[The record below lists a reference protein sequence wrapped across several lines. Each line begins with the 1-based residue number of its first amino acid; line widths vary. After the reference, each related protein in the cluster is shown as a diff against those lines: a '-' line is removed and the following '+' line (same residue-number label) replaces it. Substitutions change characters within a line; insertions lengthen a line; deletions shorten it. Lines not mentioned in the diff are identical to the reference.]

1 MGWILLFL
9 ILIAAAFGVL
19 GLVVKATVFI
29 VLTILMTLLV
39 LGYIAYAMVR
49 RQARKLTKEMGG
61 QLPPTRPPTQ
71 DYRY

>member
-19 GLVVKATVFI
+19 GLVVKATVFL
-29 VLTILMTLLV
+29 VLTILTTLLV

-49 RQARKLTKEMGG
+49 RQARKLAKDMDR
-61 QLPPTRPPTQ
+61 QPPPTQ

>member
-19 GLVVKATVFI
+19 GLVVKATVFL
-29 VLTILMTLLV
+29 VLTILTTLLV

-49 RQARKLTKEMGG
+49 RQARKLAKDMDR
-61 QLPPTRPPTQ
+61 QLPPTQPPTQ

>member
-19 GLVVKATVFI
+19 GLVIKATVFI
-29 VLTILMTLLV
+29 VLTILMSLLV
-39 LGYIAYAMVR
+39 LGYIAYVMVR
-49 RQARKLTKEMGG
+49 RQARRLTKEMER
-61 QLPPTRPPTQ
+61 QLPPAQPPTR

>member
-9 ILIAAAFGVL
+9 IVIAAAFGVL

-49 RQARKLTKEMGG
+49 HQARKLTKEMDRR
-61 QLPPTRPPTQ
+61 LPPAQPPTQ

>member
-19 GLVVKATVFI
+19 GLVVKATAFI
-29 VLTILMTLLV
+29 VLTLLMSVLV
-39 LGYIAYAMVR
+39 LGYIAYVMVR
-49 RQARKLTKEMGG
+49 RQARKLAREMDR
-61 QLPPTRPPTQ
+61 QLPPTQPPTQ